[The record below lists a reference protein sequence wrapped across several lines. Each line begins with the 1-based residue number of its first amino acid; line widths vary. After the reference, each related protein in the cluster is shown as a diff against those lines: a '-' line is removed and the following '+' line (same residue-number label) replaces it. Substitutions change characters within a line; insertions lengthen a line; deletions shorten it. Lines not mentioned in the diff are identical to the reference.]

1 MVTPSIRQCTTP
13 TLTDSQFAMLHDML
27 EEQRRFRIE
36 QLTATADTQR
46 AMTEADLEVQETI
59 LHGARLAL
67 TELESALDRMSRGA
81 YGRCTQCG
89 SRLPLERL
97 EILPQAAH
105 CMPCQRR
112 EDARR

>member
-13 TLTDSQFAMLHDML
+13 TLTDSQFAMLRDML
-27 EEQRRFRIE
+27 DEQRQFRIE
-36 QLTATADTQR
+36 QLAPSVAPQR

-59 LHGARLAL
+59 LRGAHLAL
-67 TELESALDRMSRGA
+67 NEIDAALVRMARGT

-89 SRLPLERL
+89 TRLPVERL